1 MRRDNANERVGKRY
15 KGFALETVNLAL
27 PEGCILGLIGENGAG
42 KTTLIKL
49 LLGMA
54 QGKGE
59 IRVLGRDIRREGAAI
74 RQETGV
80 VLDEACFPEGLDALQ
95 VNRVLRDTYTHW
107 REDEF
112 FRLLKRL
119 SLPERKPFKEFSRG
133 MKMKLAIAAALSH
146 EAKLLILD
154 EPTGGLDPIVR
165 DEILDLFYDF
175 TRDAG
180 HSILI
185 SSRIVMDLEQ
195 RQMCI
200 RDSIV
205 TDLEKLCDYVA
216 FLHQGRLLFLEEKDA
231 LLERYGVVRCSKAE
245 CAAFAPG
252 TVRGMREG
260 AYGVEALCERALLP
274 RGVACT
280 RPSVE
285 DVIVLTAKEGLK

>member
-1 MRRDNANERVGKRY
+1 MNALEMSGAGKRY
-15 KGFALETVNLAL
+15 KGFALENVNLVL

-54 QGKGE
+54 QGEGE

-165 DEILDLFYDF
+165 DEILNLFYDF

-185 SSRIVMDLEQ
+185 SSH
-195 RQMCI
+195 
-200 RDSIV
+200 IV

-216 FLHQGRLLFLEEKDA
+216 FLHQGKLLFLEEKDA

-285 DVIVLTAKEGLK
+285 DVIVLTAKEEIK

>member
-1 MRRDNANERVGKRY
+1 M
-15 KGFALETVNLAL
+15 
-27 PEGCILGLIGENGAG
+27 
-42 KTTLIKL
+42 
-49 LLGMA
+49 
-54 QGKGE
+54 
-59 IRVLGRDIRREGAAI
+59 
-74 RQETGV
+74 
-80 VLDEACFPEGLDALQ
+80 
-95 VNRVLRDTYTHW
+95 
-107 REDEF
+107 
-112 FRLLKRL
+112 
-119 SLPERKPFKEFSRG
+119 PERKPFKEFSRG

-185 SSRIVMDLEQ
+185 SSH
-195 RQMCI
+195 
-200 RDSIV
+200 IV

>member
-1 MRRDNANERVGKRY
+1 MNALEMSGVGKRY
-15 KGFALETVNLAL
+15 KGFALENVNLAL

-154 EPTGGLDPIVR
+154 EPDGRPGPYR
-165 DEILDLFYDF
+165 
-175 TRDAG
+175 AG
-180 HSILI
+180 
-185 SSRIVMDLEQ
+185 
-195 RQMCI
+195 
-200 RDSIV
+200 
-205 TDLEKLCDYVA
+205 
-216 FLHQGRLLFLEEKDA
+216 
-231 LLERYGVVRCSKAE
+231 
-245 CAAFAPG
+245 
-252 TVRGMREG
+252 
-260 AYGVEALCERALLP
+260 
-274 RGVACT
+274 
-280 RPSVE
+280 
-285 DVIVLTAKEGLK
+285 

>member
-1 MRRDNANERVGKRY
+1 MNALEVRGAGKRY
-15 KGFALETVNLAL
+15 KGFALENVSFAL

-49 LLGMA
+49 LLGMIE
-54 QGKGE
+54 GE
-59 IRVLGRDIRREGAAI
+59 GELRVLGKDVRREGTAI
-74 RQETGV
+74 RQEIGV
-80 VLDEACFPEGLDALQ
+80 VLDEASFPGSLSARQ
-95 VNRVLRDTYTHW
+95 VNKVLRDAYVNW

-119 SLPERKPFKEFSRG
+119 ALPERKPFKEFSRG

-165 DEILDLFYDF
+165 DEILDLFYEF

-185 SSRIVMDLEQ
+185 SSH
-195 RQMCI
+195 
-200 RDSIV
+200 IV

-216 FLHQGRLLFLEEKDA
+216 FLHRGRLLFMDEKDA
-231 LLERYGVVRCSKAE
+231 LLERYGVVRCTKAE
-245 CAAFAPG
+245 CAALAPG
-252 TVRGMREG
+252 AVRGMREG
-260 AYGVEALCERALLP
+260 PYGVEALCERALLP
-274 RGVACT
+274 QGVACA
-280 RPSVE
+280 RPSME
-285 DVIVLTAKEGLK
+285 DVIVFLAKEGIK

>member
-1 MRRDNANERVGKRY
+1 MNALEMSGAGKRY
-15 KGFALETVNLAL
+15 KGFALENVNLVL

-54 QGKGE
+54 QGEGE

-185 SSRIVMDLEQ
+185 SSH
-195 RQMCI
+195 
-200 RDSIV
+200 IV

-216 FLHQGRLLFLEEKDA
+216 FLHHGKLLLCEEKDV
-231 LLERYGVVRCSKAE
+231 LLSEYGIVHCTAEQLAELDPEAIHSKKE
-245 CAAFAPG
+245 SP
-252 TVRGMREG
+252 
-260 AYGVEALCERALLP
+260 YGIELIMKRDAVPDGLPVSPVTIEELFVFMVKEA
-274 RGVACT
+274 
-280 RPSVE
+280 
-285 DVIVLTAKEGLK
+285 K

>member
-1 MRRDNANERVGKRY
+1 MNALEVRGAGKRY
-15 KGFALETVNLAL
+15 KGFALENVSFAL

-49 LLGMA
+49 LLGMIE
-54 QGKGE
+54 GE
-59 IRVLGRDIRREGAAI
+59 GELRVLGKDVRREGTAI
-74 RQETGV
+74 RQEIGV
-80 VLDEACFPEGLDALQ
+80 VLDEASFPGSLSARQ
-95 VNRVLRDTYTHW
+95 VNKVLRDAYVNW

-119 SLPERKPFKEFSRG
+119 ALPERKPFKEFSRG

-165 DEILDLFYDF
+165 DEILDLFYEF

-185 SSRIVMDLEQ
+185 SSH
-195 RQMCI
+195 
-200 RDSIV
+200 IV

-216 FLHQGRLLFLEEKDA
+216 FLHRGKLLFMDEKDA
-231 LLERYGVVRCSKAE
+231 LLERYGVVRCSRAE
-245 CAAFAPG
+245 CAALAPG
-252 TVRGMREG
+252 AVHGMREG
-260 AYGVEALCERALLP
+260 PYGVEALCERALLSQ
-274 RGVACT
+274 GVACA
-280 RPSVE
+280 RPSME
-285 DVIVLTAKEGLK
+285 DVIVFMAKEGTK